1 MLVNKEVL
9 AFSDSLLPLSPPAQ
23 TAVSQTIQFNLRRP
37 IQGSNKQAP
46 EAGGCVTGDRV
57 ARGARGN
64 TGDIWETGETGEK
77 GDTGDKP
84 KMGEISNS

>member
-1 MLVNKEVL
+1 MVNKEVL

-46 EAGGCVTGDRV
+46 EAGGCATGDRG

-64 TGDIWETGETGEK
+64 TGDIWETGETG
-77 GDTGDKP
+77 DKP

>member
-46 EAGGCVTGDRV
+46 EAVGCATGD
-57 ARGARGN
+57 RGARGN
-64 TGDIWETGETGEK
+64 TGDIWETGKK
-77 GDTGDKP
+77 GYTGDKP

>member
-46 EAGGCVTGDRV
+46 EAGGCATGD
-57 ARGARGN
+57 RGARGN
-64 TGDIWETGETGEK
+64 TGDIWESGETGEK

>member
-46 EAGGCVTGDRV
+46 EAGGCATGDRG

-64 TGDIWETGETGEK
+64 TGDIWETGETG
-77 GDTGDKP
+77 DKP